1 MLAEEELNKI
11 IAFPISS
18 LDIKTKTATTN
29 RIINEN
35 FKALELKSW
44 KWKL

>member
-11 IAFPISS
+11 IAFPISN
-18 LDIKTKTATTN
+18 LDIKTKTATTK

-35 FKALELKSW
+35 FKALELKPW